1 MTTYRP
7 MTLDDYD
14 EVHALWQSLPGIGLS
29 RADSRENIAG
39 YLQGNPGFSFVAY
52 EGGSLVGAVL
62 CGHDSRRGYLHHLAV
77 HPNFQR
83 QGIGKVLVD
92 HCLTALQKA
101 GIQKVHIFVIAGNE
115 DGLLF
120 CQKNGWLK
128 RDDIFV
134 MSHDIK

>member
-7 MTLDDYD
+7 MILDDYD
-14 EVHALWQSLPGIGLS
+14 EVYALWQSLPGIGLS
-29 RADSRENIAG
+29 SADSRENIAR
-39 YLQGNPGFSFVAY
+39 YLQVNPGFSFVAY
-52 EGGSLVGAVL
+52 GGGSLVGAVL

-92 HCLTALQKA
+92 HCLKALQKA
-101 GIQKVHIFVIAGNE
+101 GIHKVHIFVIAGNE

-120 CQKNGWLK
+120 WQKNGWRK

-134 MSHDIK
+134 MSYEKK